1 MFRKNA
7 RKENTIEE
15 KKVLVKENNNK
26 NIYLEDT
33 NNFLT
38 TIKGQ
43 VGGMTAQHNTVNKQ
57 HDALTDLTKD
67 IQRHMDRISMLTDET
82 DKSTKDLSDEGN
94 NLVEITANAVKTS
107 EDGRTSI
114 ENLMEIVQLLNAENI
129 NNQKMITQL
138 ADKFTQVTE
147 VVQLINDIA
156 SQTNLLALNAS
167 IEAARAG
174 EQGRGFAVVADEVKK
189 LATLTEESTKD
200 IAELINSISSE
211 TENVINNS
219 AKSVEI
225 IKEGVGASAQA
236 IDKIEVSLESI
247 SSIDGE
253 VKSVIETLNKQ
264 QTNITGVISEINNV
278 DKALQVTSSAIND
291 HIDDARIVDDYL
303 ESTDN
308 TILQFEN
315 LINNKSNLN

>member
-7 RKENTIEE
+7 RKDNFIQDN
-15 KKVLVKENNNK
+15 KALVKEENNK
-26 NIYLEDT
+26 NLYLEDT
-33 NNFLT
+33 NKFLT

-43 VGGMTAQHNTVNKQ
+43 IQGMTDQHNIVNKQ
-57 HDALTDLTKD
+57 HDDLTDLTKD
-67 IQRHMDRISMLTDET
+67 IQGHMDKISMLTDET
-82 DKSTKDLSDEGN
+82 NKSTKDLSNEGN
-94 NLVEITANAVKTS
+94 NLIKITAEAVKTS

-114 ENLMEIVQLLNAENI
+114 ENLMEIVQVLNTENI
-129 NNQKMITQL
+129 NNQKMITEL

-200 IAELINSISSE
+200 IADLINSISAE

-219 AKSVEI
+219 ARSVEV

-264 QTNITGVISEINNV
+264 QANISGVISEINNV
-278 DKALQVTSSAIND
+278 EKALQVTSSAINN
-291 HIDDARIVDDYL
+291 HIDDAGIVDDYL

-308 TILQFEN
+308 TILQFES
-315 LINNKSNLN
+315 LINNKSNRN